1 MNTPSNNRFGGAIE
15 AALASVI
22 EEATSTISAADAG
35 TRAEF
40 LNAWVRTLVDHAK
53 YIRSSSSMLK
63 APVIVVYVPDTGQF
77 AIGKG
82 WEHRLMLRASHKNNF
97 AGMLVAGASEI
108 AGYVCSNELKSD
120 DTRSNEGEIKN
131 AGLEHS
137 LTIALMTESKLIV
150 WPGGI
155 DGQIAPIERDLNEDS
170 CVIVDRNTID
180 ADLTKFY
187 EIHARQ
193 TKKWWKEAG
202 QRVTVERPE
211 GAVQEDLRLFLLALN
226 SDFALIRN
234 EESIGN
240 GRADITIQ
248 PRKKATG
255 ESAVLELKAIRDV
268 RTPETSGTVPTKIS
282 EKDNIAWAS
291 AGVQQTAAYRKE
303 NTLDAAF
310 LCVYD
315 FCAKTNTVNVDN
327 EVQHAANQYDV
338 LYRRYWI
345 TASHK
350 EHREDSFPLQK
361 N

>member
-1 MNTPSNNRFGGAIE
+1 MNTLPNSRFGGAIE

-22 EEATSTISAADAG
+22 KEATSTISAADAG
-35 TRAEF
+35 TTAEF

-53 YIRSSSSMLK
+53 YIRSLSDTLK
-63 APVIVVYVPDTGQF
+63 APVIVVYVPDAGQF
-77 AIGKG
+77 AQGKG
-82 WEHRLMLRASHKNNF
+82 WEKRSMLRSSPINEF
-97 AGMLVAGASEI
+97 AGMLAAGASEI
-108 AGYVCSNELKSD
+108 AGYVCPNKLKLGDTKSNEQ
-120 DTRSNEGEIKN
+120 EIMN
-131 AGLEHS
+131 AGLAQS
-137 LTIALMTESKLIV
+137 LTIGLMTESKLIV
-150 WPGGI
+150 WPEGI
-155 DGQIAPIERDLNEDS
+155 DGQIAPIERDLVDDS
-170 CVIVDRNTID
+170 SVVVDRNTID
-180 ADLTKFY
+180 ADLKKFY

-193 TKKWWKEAG
+193 TKKWWKDAG

-255 ESAVLELKAIRDV
+255 ESAVLELKTIRDV
-268 RTPETSGTVPTKIS
+268 RTPEKSGTVPTKIF

-291 AGVQQTAAYRKE
+291 AGVQQTAAYRQE

-315 FCAKTNTVNVDN
+315 FCAKTNTSNVDN

-350 EHREDSFPLQK
+350 EHREDCFPLLK
-361 N
+361 K